1 MSPRDRL
8 IGAGVLLAML
18 GGGVALFL
26 VLSANSA
33 PAAVGAPVTIPI
45 EVDHDFQDTIVTI
58 PVRIRGQRFLFA
70 LDTGASTSAVNGTV
84 LRAVGAEDTGEDA
97 DYEIA
102 SGATESSRLFR
113 IDDWSIGSLQLQ
125 RKALVSDLAHP
136 LDVDGLLGSD
146 QLSRL
151 GRVTIDYDAQTLTI
165 APRKR

>member
-18 GGGVALFL
+18 VGGIVLFL
-26 VLSANSA
+26 TLRATPTLA
-33 PAAVGAPVTIPI
+33 PVGGPVTIPI

-58 PVRIRGQRFLFA
+58 PVRIHGEKFLFA
-70 LDTGASTSAVNGTV
+70 LDTGASTTAVNGTV
-84 LRAVGAEDTGEDA
+84 LRAVGAEDTKEDA

-125 RKALVSDLAHP
+125 RNALVSDLAHP

-165 APRKR
+165 TPRKR